1 MAGAEFHTTSWSLI
15 LAAASDPT
23 IHARRA
29 LATLCQTYWNPVY
42 AFIRRHGHDPDKA
55 QDLTQ
60 EFFACLIEKNYLGDA
75 NRQRG
80 RFRSFLLTCVKHFL
94 ANEWDKAKALKRG
107 GGQISVS
114 IDVVEAERWY
124 APAIVEDATPESLF
138 ERRWALSLLERVMFR
153 LREEYADGGRKE
165 QFNTLVEFLHQD
177 SDDSGYREAAQRVGM
192 SAGALR
198 MAALRM
204 RKKYRELLRAE
215 IGETVTSPT
224 DVDDE
229 IRFLLSS
236 LEIR

>member
-1 MAGAEFHTTSWSLI
+1 M
-15 LAAASDPT
+15 
-23 IHARRA
+23 
-29 LATLCQTYWNPVY
+29 
-42 AFIRRHGHDPDKA
+42 
-55 QDLTQ
+55 
-60 EFFACLIEKNYLGDA
+60 
-75 NRQRG
+75 
-80 RFRSFLLTCVKHFL
+80 
-94 ANEWDKAKALKRG
+94 KRG